1 MKIDPVTTLPAPAW
15 LQLRQ
20 ALWPDADAAGHLHEM
35 QSQLAEPERYAQFL
49 ARDDDGAALGLAE
62 ASIRRDYVNG
72 TDTSPVGFLEGL
84 YVVPEARRQGVSRA
98 LVGAVAAWARSRGCA
113 ELASDTALDNLASQA
128 LHERLG
134 FEETE
139 RVVFYRR
146 SLAGLPAVAAVVGED
161 APNPLHEVQ
170 AVCFDWGGTLMS
182 EQGPEDTPMGLW
194 PQVQAL
200 AGAAEAL
207 ALLAGRLPLAIATN
221 ATVSRRPMIEL
232 ALRRVGLGRHFAD
245 VFCFTELGHRKN
257 EPEFWEAVERRL
269 GVPRSR
275 IAMVGDSLEHDVR
288 APRRFGVQAVWLNPA
303 GAAPSDGDD
312 DVPVVA
318 DLPAFARW
326 VIRAS

>member
-1 MKIDPVTTLPAPAW
+1 
-15 LQLRQ
+15 
-20 ALWPDADAAGHLHEM
+20 M

-62 ASIRRDYVNG
+62 ASIRQDYVNG
-72 TDTSPVGFLEGL
+72 TDGSPVGFLEGL
-84 YVVPEARRQGVSRA
+84 YVVPAARRQGVSRA
-98 LVGAVAAWARSRGCA
+98 LVDAVAAWARSRGCA
-113 ELASDTALDNLASQA
+113 ELASDTALDNLAGQA

-146 SLAGLPAVAAVVGED
+146 SLAGLPASAALAGEP

-182 EQGPEDTPMGLW
+182 EQGPADTPMGLW

-200 AGAAEAL
+200 PGAAEAL

-257 EPEFWEAVERRL
+257 EPEFWDAVERRL
-269 GVPRSR
+269 GVPRER

-303 GAAPSDGDD
+303 GAAATDGDE
-312 DVPVVA
+312 VPAVA

-326 VIRAS
+326 VILAS